1 MTTIL
6 DEDEPTWFPDP
17 MNFDDDGLVA
27 VSEKLGTER
36 LIEAYQRGIFPWM
49 KMDFAPHFWCW
60 FSPNPRMILVPE
72 KLKISK
78 SLNRVIQKKKF
89 EIKVDHDFTE
99 TMRACASA
107 ERPKQESTWIEEDM
121 IRDYSKLHSLGIAH
135 SIEAF
140 LDGERVGG
148 LYGLAMEKV
157 FFGESMFS
165 TVSDASKVCLA
176 YLVGLSHQAGVEL
189 IDCQVHTSHLESMG
203 GEEIPR
209 KQYLNFLRS
218 LASSSKSVIDWT
230 VFQ

>member
-1 MTTIL
+1 MTTLL

-17 MNFDDDGLVA
+17 INFDDDGLVA
-27 VSEKLGTER
+27 VSEKLGTQR
-36 LIEAYQRGIFPWM
+36 LIEAYKSGIFPWM
-49 KMDFAPHFWCW
+49 KMNFAPHFWCW
-60 FSPNPRMILVPE
+60 FSPNPRMILLPK

-89 EIKVDHDFTE
+89 EIKVDHDFPE

-107 ERPKQESTWIEEDM
+107 KRPKQEATWIEEDM
-121 IRDYSKLHSLGIAH
+121 VRDYSELHSLGIAH

-140 LDGERVGG
+140 LGDERVGG
-148 LYGLAMEKV
+148 LYGLAMGKV

-176 YLVGLSHQAGVEL
+176 YLVELSQHAGVEL
-189 IDCQVHTSHLESMG
+189 IDCQVYTSHLESMG

-209 KQYLNFLRS
+209 KQYLNSLKS
-218 LASSSKSVIDWT
+218 LASSSKSVIQWD
-230 VFQ
+230 FLK

>member
-1 MTTIL
+1 MTTLL

-17 MNFDDDGLVA
+17 INFDDDGLVA
-27 VSEKLGTER
+27 VSEKLGALR

-60 FSPNPRMILVPE
+60 FSPNPRMVLFPE

-78 SLNRVIQKKKF
+78 SLNRVIEKKKF
-89 EIKVDHDFTE
+89 EIRVDHKFTE

-107 ERPKQESTWIEEDM
+107 ARPKQEGTWIEEDM
-121 IRDYSKLHSLGIAH
+121 IRDYSELHSLGIAH

-140 LDGERVGG
+140 LDRERVGG
-148 LYGLAMEKV
+148 LYGLAMGKV

-176 YLVGLSHQAGVEL
+176 YLVELSQKAGVEL
-189 IDCQVHTSHLESMG
+189 IDCQVHTSHLESLG

-209 KQYLNFLRS
+209 KEYLNSLKS